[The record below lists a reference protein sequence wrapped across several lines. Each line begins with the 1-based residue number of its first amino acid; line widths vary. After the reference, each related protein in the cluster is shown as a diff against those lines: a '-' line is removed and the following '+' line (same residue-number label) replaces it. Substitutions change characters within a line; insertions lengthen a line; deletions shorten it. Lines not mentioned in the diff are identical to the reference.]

1 MATSVVGR
9 INLRD
14 VSAAVRARRRSRLLH
29 AVVAVP
35 AIIAALAF
43 VDVLPPGT
51 SEIAVASASVG
62 TLAADG
68 PMPSPVP
75 MPPPLPPALPVP
87 APVAQDF
94 ATAMQALQ
102 NLAGNGDDVAPSDDS
117 DDFDTSQA
125 QDQQQQQ
132 QELQQ
137 QQDQQIQNQLNT
149 NAVIQNQDNLDSE
162 QLTQEQNDEAQQ
174 QFNDGEQQ
182 AEQTEIDAGQ

>member
-62 TLAADG
+62 TLAADS

-75 MPPPLPPALPVP
+75 MPPPLPPGLPVP

-102 NLAGNGDDVAPSDDS
+102 NLAGNGDDVAPSDDG
-117 DDFDTSQA
+117 DDFDTFQA
-125 QDQQQQQ
+125 QDQQ

-162 QLTQEQNDEAQQ
+162 QLAQQ

>member
-9 INLRD
+9 INLRG

-35 AIIAALAF
+35 AIIATLAF

-75 MPPPLPPALPVP
+75 MPPPLPPGLPVP

-102 NLAGNGDDVAPSDDS
+102 NLAGNGDDVAPSDDG

-125 QDQQQQQ
+125 QDQQQ

-149 NAVIQNQDNLDSE
+149 NQVIQNQDNLDSE

-174 QFNDGEQQ
+174 QFDNGEQQ

>member
-1 MATSVVGR
+1 MATNVEGR
-9 INLRD
+9 ISLRD
-14 VSAAVRARRRSRLLH
+14 VSAPVRARRRSRLLH

-62 TLAADG
+62 TLPADG

-75 MPPPLPPALPVP
+75 MPPLLPPGLPVP
-87 APVAQDF
+87 APVVQDF

-102 NLAGNGDDVAPSDDS
+102 NLAGNGDDVAPSDDV

-125 QDQQQQQ
+125 QDQQQQE
-132 QELQQ
+132 ELQQ

-149 NAVIQNQDNLDSE
+149 NAVIQNQDNLDSQ

-174 QFNDGEQQ
+174 QVDDGEQQ